1 MDLRAFSVDIC
12 VTLLSMRLDMI
23 STTLHI
29 PLGGQFGFWQTVN
42 SHGWCA
48 LVPFDVDKSEQ
59 RLGRLLELQNG
70 TLVRCSL
77 HRRSSNL
84 TAELKSAGKITKAEK
99 DEVRRQ
105 LTECLRLNED
115 LSEFYTEARRRPHYR
130 WIARQRAGRLL
141 RAPTVF
147 EDVVKMICTTN
158 CSWALTE
165 SMVGNL
171 VRNLGTPFDN
181 GVRSFPSPQA
191 LAQVTEKYLRT
202 HIRTGYRSPY
212 LLELATRI
220 AEGDLKIEHWR
231 SSTLS
236 SEELFEEARSVKG
249 MGTYAAGN
257 ILKLLGRYDYLGLD
271 SWVRAKFYE
280 LHKKGRRVSDKTIE
294 RHYAS
299 FGKWKGL
306 FFWLEMTREWYDRKF
321 PF

>member
-1 MDLRAFSVDIC
+1 MVKCSLR
-12 VTLLSMRLDMI
+12 
-23 STTLHI
+23 
-29 PLGGQFGFWQTVN
+29 
-42 SHGWCA
+42 
-48 LVPFDVDKSEQ
+48 Q
-59 RLGRLLELQNG
+59 RSANVAAELQ
-70 TLVRCSL
+70 TDRHL
-77 HRRSSNL
+77 
-84 TAELKSAGKITKAEK
+84 TKAEK
-99 DEVRRQ
+99 DEVRQ
-105 LTECLRLNED
+105 QVNNCLRLNED
-115 LSEFYTEARRRPHYR
+115 LSEFYREARRHPHYR
-130 WIARQRAGRLL
+130 WIARQGAGRLL

-147 EDVVKMICTTN
+147 EDIVKMICTTN

-171 VRNLGTPFDN
+171 VRNLGKPFDHS
-181 GVRSFPSPQA
+181 VRSFPSPQA

-231 SSTLS
+231 TSSLS

-249 MGTYAAGN
+249 MGPYAAGN

-280 LHKKGRRVSDKTIE
+280 LHKNGRRVSDRVVEK
-294 RHYAS
+294 HYAS

-306 FFWLEMTREWYDRKF
+306 FFWLEMTRDWYDHKF

>member
-1 MDLRAFSVDIC
+1 
-12 VTLLSMRLDMI
+12 MI
-23 STTLHI
+23 NTVLEITND
-29 PLGGQFGFWQTVN
+29 PTFGFWQTVN

-48 LVPFDVDKSEQ
+48 LVPFEVDKNEQ
-59 RLGRLLELQNG
+59 RLGRILELRDG
-70 TLVRCSL
+70 TLVKCSL
-77 HRRSSNL
+77 SQRSGNL
-84 TAELKSAGKITKAEK
+84 MAELKSSRQLTKARK
-99 DEVRRQ
+99 DEVRQQ
-105 LTECLRLNED
+105 LEECLRLKED
-115 LSEFYTEARRRPHYR
+115 LSEFYREARRHPHYR
-130 WIARQRAGRLL
+130 WIARQGAGRLL

-171 VRNLGTPFDN
+171 VGKLGTPFDD
-181 GVRSFPSPQA
+181 GVRSFPSPEA
-191 LAQVTEKYLRT
+191 VAQVTEKFLRT
-202 HIRTGYRSPY
+202 HVRAGYRSPY

-231 SSTLS
+231 SSGLS

-249 MGTYAAGN
+249 MGNYAAGN

-280 LHKKGRRVSDKTIE
+280 LHKKGRRVSDAVIE
-294 RHYAS
+294 KHYAS
-299 FGKWKGL
+299 YGKWKGL
-306 FFWLEMTREWYDRKF
+306 FFWLEMTRHWYDHKF

>member
-1 MDLRAFSVDIC
+1 MINTDLNITNDP
-12 VTLLSMRLDMI
+12 T
-23 STTLHI
+23 
-29 PLGGQFGFWQTVN
+29 FGFWQTVN

-48 LVPFDVDKSEQ
+48 LVPFEVDRKEQ
-59 RLGRLLELQNG
+59 RLERIFELRDG
-70 TLVRCSL
+70 ILVKCSL
-77 HRRSSNL
+77 RQNSANL
-84 TAELKSAGKITKAEK
+84 TAELQSSRRLTKTEKS
-99 DEVRRQ
+99 EVHQ
-105 LTECLRLNED
+105 QVCTCLRLNED
-115 LSEFYTEARRRPHYR
+115 LSEFTREARRHPQYR
-130 WIARQRAGRLL
+130 WIARQGAGRLL

-171 VRNLGTPFDN
+171 VRKLGTSFDD
-181 GVRSFPSPQA
+181 GARSFPSPQA

-220 AEGDLKIEHWR
+220 AGGDLKIEHWR
-231 SSTLS
+231 SSSLS
-236 SEELFEEARSVKG
+236 SEQLFEEARSVKG
-249 MGTYAAGN
+249 MGNYAAGN
-257 ILKLLGRYDYLGLD
+257 VLKLLGRYDYLGLD

-280 LHKKGRRVSDKTIE
+280 LHKRGRRVSDAMIE
-294 RHYAS
+294 KHYAP

-306 FFWLEMTREWYDRKF
+306 FFWLEMTRQWYDHKF